1 MRLED
6 LKIEIDKAQNGWH
19 NPLLEQT
26 HDVAGV
32 AVKAIR
38 AFRSRKENKGIKSII
53 VVVEDQ
59 MTAVCLMLWQEQIK
73 LVCRLDSIQ
82 IRHKS

>member
-1 MRLED
+1 MHLD
-6 LKIEIDKAQNGWH
+6 NLKIEIDKAQNGWH

-38 AFRSRKENKGIKSII
+38 AFRSRKENKGIKAITLT
-53 VVVEDQ
+53 VEDQ
-59 MTAVCLMLWQEQIK
+59 MTAISLMLWQEQIK
-73 LVCRLDSIQ
+73 NICKLDSIQ